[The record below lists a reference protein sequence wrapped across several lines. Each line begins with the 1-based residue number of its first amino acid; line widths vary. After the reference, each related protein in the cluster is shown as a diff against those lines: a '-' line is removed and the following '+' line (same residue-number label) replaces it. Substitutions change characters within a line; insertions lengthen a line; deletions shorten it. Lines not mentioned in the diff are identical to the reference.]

1 MLLVVSS
8 VDSRRDYYHRAPLA
22 RATRRRDRVHDRIVE
37 DEDEEEDDE

>member
-1 MLLVVSS
+1 MLLVVS
-8 VDSRRDYYHRAPLA
+8 VDCHRAPLA